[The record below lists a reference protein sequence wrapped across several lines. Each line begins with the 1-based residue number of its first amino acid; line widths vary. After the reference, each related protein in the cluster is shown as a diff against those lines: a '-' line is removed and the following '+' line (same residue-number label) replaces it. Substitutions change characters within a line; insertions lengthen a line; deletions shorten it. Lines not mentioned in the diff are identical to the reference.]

1 MRRGER
7 LSVRKESRGGGGEL
21 GSDVDQDQ
29 ENDADPSDPD
39 PNPQH

>member
-21 GSDVDQDQ
+21 GSDVDQDL
-29 ENDADPSDPD
+29 DPEPAKRCGSFGSRS
-39 PNPQH
+39 